1 MYNDADLLTC
11 GQCETSKAIE
21 MIMQSVNDIQLSIE
35 SGGNAFARYDIYTG
49 EYVVT
54 PHTKNEKI
62 LDTSQ
67 KIMTDDVRVLKIPY
81 FETSN
86 LSDGYTVYIGE
97 I

>member
-1 MYNDADLLTC
+1 M
-11 GQCETSKAIE
+11 
-21 MIMQSVNDIQLSIE
+21 
-35 SGGNAFARYDIYTG
+35 
-49 EYVVT
+49 VT

-86 LSDGYTVYIGE
+86 LSDGSTVYIGE